1 VNGCVATETATVAT
15 YVGAYNLEN
24 NEFVL
29 LFPNPANSEVNIQ
42 TSFGFSGIMELY
54 DLLGKKIRVSVVNPG
69 LNRLN
74 TTSLNNGIYLA
85 KVFNEKGE
93 LVQLEKLV
101 FNK

>member
-1 VNGCVATETATVAT
+1 
-15 YVGAYNLEN
+15 
-24 NEFVL
+24 
-29 LFPNPANSEVNIQ
+29 
-42 TSFGFSGIMELY
+42 M
-54 DLLGKKIRVSVVNPG
+54 LGKKIRVSVVNPG